1 MRFSREGF
9 SRIGLLALA
18 VVTMAGSI
26 LAQSPIPTARG
37 MSSDHRYEVAA
48 TYTHVLTD
56 GSFGYVGLNGFTAA
70 ASAGVLPSVQVTGEV
85 GSYSGSAAS
94 VKSFLAGPQVGFH
107 IYRFQPFVRG
117 LFGLSHTSLNSQS
130 QGNAFTIAAGG
141 GLNFLLTDRFAIRAL
156 QADYYRPMGGTYR
169 SADFLRLGFGVSYQF
184 GSR

>member
-1 MRFSREGF
+1 MTFTRSGV
-9 SRIGLLALA
+9 LVLAIT
-18 VVTMAGSI
+18 VVACSAR
-26 LAQSPIPTARG
+26 AQSPIPTARG

-48 TYTHVLTD
+48 TYTHMLTD
-56 GSFGYVGLNGFTAA
+56 GTFSRPLGLNGFTAS
-70 ASAGVLPSVQVTGEV
+70 ASAGMLPSVLVTGEV
-85 GSYSGSAAS
+85 GSYSGSKVS

-141 GLNFLLTDRFAIRAL
+141 GLNFLLTDHFAIRAL
-156 QADYYRPMGGTYR
+156 QADYYRPVGGIYR